1 MVVQGLTKR
10 LSKLDA
16 AKELEVSPTTIDRM
30 IARGELQT
38 EQEPKGTRYKV
49 WVLLPDDEPLAPSG
63 SPVEQSGDEPEDKSR
78 DAPSLAKGESG
89 MEELI
94 RLRLQVKNIEDL
106 ATYRGELLHEA
117 GRREQL
123 LLEQLAASQKNLEA
137 VTLALNPGPKPVE
150 KPRRSWWPWRRND
163 ATR

>member
-1 MVVQGLTKR
+1 
-10 LSKLDA
+10 
-16 AKELEVSPTTIDRM
+16 
-30 IARGELQT
+30 
-38 EQEPKGTRYKV
+38 
-49 WVLLPDDEPLAPSG
+49 
-63 SPVEQSGDEPEDKSR
+63 
-78 DAPSLAKGESG
+78 

-106 ATYRGELLHEA
+106 ATYRGELLNEA

-150 KPRRSWWPWRRND
+150 KPRRGWWPWRRND